1 MSCVNWLDK
10 YGNIV
15 VVTLLVLGGNELV
28 SFLKVLYISSLYS
41 LGSIVGRDA
50 GAFQAAYSS

>member
-1 MSCVNWLDK
+1 MNWLDK
-10 YGNIV
+10 FGNIV
-15 VVTLLVLGGNELV
+15 VDTLLALGGNELV